1 MSNMF
6 AHLNLS
12 HFRVSVEEGIAL
24 VTFDRDGDKVNSLGT
39 PIIREMEAVVDVI
52 EREASIVA
60 AIIVSGKEDTFIA
73 GADVTE
79 LAAYTTAAQAQ
90 ELSTRAH
97 KGFARLEALGR
108 EKPIIAAIHGAALG
122 GGLEL
127 ALACS
132 GRVASDADVTKLG
145 LPEVKLGLLPGAGGT
160 QRLPRLVGLTNAL
173 DLILSG
179 KDVRAKKALKLG
191 LVDEVVPR
199 PVLLEAAKRA
209 VNKALQGKPL
219 RPARG
224 FTRLRSPLAKV
235 LRDIADPEF
244 LQEVALEENPV
255 GQRLLFKKAKERL
268 LERTHGLYPA
278 PEAALDAMRTG
289 ILEGSEAGYAAEAEH
304 FGKLVVSPEARALI
318 SIFFAQQATKKD
330 TGTTAKVEPREVK
343 KLGVLGGGLMGGGI
357 AYVSATKLHIPVRIN
372 EVDDAAIGR
381 GLAHVRQLID
391 KDVERRRTTR
401 FEAERILSRVTGTSS
416 YDGFANA
423 DLVVEAV
430 FEDLELKRRV
440 LLDVEKR
447 VPPTCVFASNTS
459 SIPIASIAEVSS
471 RPEAVLGMHYF
482 SPVEK
487 MPLLEVV
494 TTAKTADWAVAT
506 AVKVGKAQGKTV
518 IVVRDGPGF
527 YTSRILAP
535 YMNEAAWLLVEGASI
550 EDIDAAL
557 VEMGFP
563 VGPLTLLDEVGIDVG
578 NKVAH
583 IMAKAFGSRMN
594 APEAMDSLIR
604 DGRQGRKNGR
614 GLYVYEKGKKRG
626 PDASVYDL
634 LGGKSRGRS
643 RIPRDEIRERVSLQ
657 MVNEAVRCLDDG
669 ILRSARDGDIG
680 AVFGLGFPPF
690 LGGPFRHVDRQG
702 ARAVLERLKHY
713 TASFGE
719 RFRPAEGLERHAAA
733 GTTFH
738 PM

>member
-1 MSNMF
+1 MF
-6 AHLNLS
+6 DHLNLS
-12 HFRVSVEEGIAL
+12 HFRIAL
-24 VTFDRDGDKVNSLGT
+24 DEGVAIVTFDKQGDKVNTLGT
-39 PIIREMEAVVDVI
+39 TIIREMEAVIDVI

-60 AIIVSGKEDTFIA
+60 AIIVSGKEDNFIA

-79 LAAYTTAAQAQ
+79 LASYDTAAKAQ
-90 ELSTRAH
+90 ELAIRGQ

-108 EKPIIAAIHGAALG
+108 DKPIIAAIHGAALG

-145 LPEVKLGLLPGAGGT
+145 LPEVKLGLIPGAGGT
-160 QRLPRLVGLTNAL
+160 QRLPRLIGIAQAL

-191 LVDEVVPR
+191 LVDEVVPK
-199 PVLLEAAKRA
+199 PVLLDAAKRA
-209 VNKALQGKPL
+209 VKKALQGKPL

-224 FTRLRSPLAKV
+224 FTRFKSPLAKV
-235 LRDIADPEF
+235 LRNIADPEF

-278 PEAALDAMRTG
+278 PEAALDAIRVG
-289 ILEGSEAGYAAEAEH
+289 VLEGREAGYAAEALA

-330 TGTTAKVEPREVK
+330 SGVTTKAQPRDVK

-357 AYVSATKLHIPVRIN
+357 AYVTASKMHVPVRIN
-372 EVDDAAIGR
+372 EIDDAAVGR
-381 GLAHVRQLID
+381 GLAHVRQLLS
-391 KDVERRRTTR
+391 KDVERRRMTR
-401 FEAERILSRVTGTSS
+401 FEAERVMSRVTGTTN
-416 YDGFANA
+416 YGGFANA

-447 VPPTCVFASNTS
+447 APATCVFASNTS
-459 SIPIASIAEVSS
+459 SIPIARIAEVSS
-471 RPEAVLGMHYF
+471 RPETVLGMHYF

-494 TTAKTADWAVAT
+494 VTDKTADWATAT

-535 YMNEAAWLLVEGASI
+535 YMNEAAWLLIEGASI
-550 EDIDAAL
+550 EDIDGAL

-563 VGPLTLLDEVGIDVG
+563 VGPITLLDEVGIDVG

-583 IMAKAFGSRMN
+583 IMAKAFGTRMS

-614 GLYVYEKGKKRG
+614 GLYLYEKGKKRG
-626 PDASVYDL
+626 PDPTVYDL
-634 LGGKSRGRS
+634 LGGKQRGRT

-690 LGGPFRHVDRQG
+690 LGGPFRYVDKQG
-702 ARAVLERLKHY
+702 ARWVVERLEHY
-713 TASFGE
+713 AASFGE
-719 RFRPAEGLERHAAA
+719 RFTPAEGLKKRAAS
-733 GTTFH
+733 GGKFH
-738 PM
+738 EA